1 MVDIVKPK
9 QLQQQPLQKRTTKP
23 PPAET
28 GPVDSKKC
36 ATSHDVA
43 FSRATTTVLVR
54 QLFEQ
59 CFFQQINYGGGG
71 AEDNEPLTGEAP
83 TNAEDEASRDN
94 EVDKV
99 AAVKEETKETNKAD
113 NAAFEP
119 TWIGEPLEPKVGH
132 RIVLAQKI

>member
-1 MVDIVKPK
+1 MVKPK
-9 QLQQQPLQKRTTKP
+9 QLQHQPLHKRTKA
-23 PPAET
+23 PAE

-59 CFFQQINYGGGG
+59 CFFEQINYGG
-71 AEDNEPLTGEAP
+71 AVEDEPLPGEA
-83 TNAEDEASRDN
+83 TTTEDEASRDN
-94 EVDKV
+94 EVNDK
-99 AAVKEETKETNKAD
+99 ATTVKEEMKEANKAD
-113 NAAFEP
+113 TAFEP

-132 RIVLAQKI
+132 IFLAQKIMFIFFD